1 MSKVDSM
8 PLLFDERELVFAD
21 AANAVKRVL
30 SGDSDKLSIQC
41 SGEDTKGIRN
51 FIWEQVLKRHL
62 KSELGVACALSFNF
76 CPELL
81 NGLPIN
87 NSYTRYLLVKRVYKQ
102 EGIEQDTFA
111 LFSGKKWELTYE
123 NLLEI
128 LQAYLLPVI
137 SAQSFNRSVM
147 FVSSGFAVRLKEE
160 FKQRQNSKAPI
171 ARTFPR
177 ASFLRSL
184 KEQMNENNFA
194 ANSFVLKSQPYTST
208 KNGPPKR
215 LVLELARFV

>member
-21 AANAVKRVL
+21 AANTVKRVL
-30 SGDSDKLSIQC
+30 SGGSGKLSMRC
-41 SGEDTKGIRN
+41 SGKDTKGIRN
-51 FIWEQVLKRHL
+51 FIWEQVLKRNL
-62 KSELGVACALSFNF
+62 KSKLGAACALSFNF
-76 CPELL
+76 YPELL

-102 EGIEQDTFA
+102 EDIEQNTFA

-123 NLLEI
+123 NLLKI
-128 LQAYLLPVI
+128 LQAYLLPI
-137 SAQSFNRSVM
+137 IGAQSFNRSIM

-160 FKQRQNSKAPI
+160 FELRQNNKAPT

-177 ASFLRSL
+177 ASFLCSL
-184 KEQMNENNFA
+184 KEQMNENDFT

-208 KNGPPKR
+208 KNGPAKR
-215 LVLELARFV
+215 LVLELVRFV